1 MRTNVPLAKY
11 TTFRIGGPAT
21 YFFEPRTAEELRETC
36 RRVTRRRDR
45 PVYILGGGSNLLVA
59 DDGVDGPVICMRRF
73 ERRYLRRFG
82 NLVRVSAGV
91 PLRRLLAAAADWGLA
106 GLEDLAG
113 IPGTVGGAV
122 CMNAGTPRVSFG
134 DLVSFL
140 EVMDAG
146 GRLERLP
153 GEAVRWRYRSADLG
167 GRVAAFVELQ
177 LRTDRPD
184 AVKARLAEAF
194 ERKRAAQPLTLPSA
208 GCFSKNPKSA
218 AAGRLLERAGLKGL
232 GSGGAAVS
240 RKHANFIVNRG
251 GATAADVLALVR
263 IIRRAVRDLFNVDLE
278 PEVCVW
284 P

>member
-106 GLEDLAG
+106 GLED
-113 IPGTVGGAV
+113 
-122 CMNAGTPRVSFG
+122 AGTPRVSFG

-208 GCFSKNPKSA
+208 GCFFKNPKSA

-251 GATAADVLALVR
+251 GATAADVLTLVR